1 MAHNELIQMINL
13 NVIFMLYL
21 NITSRRAEKSA
32 RRIYRILAEKR
43 GVKGRICFIL
53 CEARWLCQKLKK
65 GSKKVKL

>member
-1 MAHNELIQMINL
+1 
-13 NVIFMLYL
+13 MLYL
-21 NITSRRAEKSA
+21 NITFWRAKKSA
-32 RRIYRILAEKR
+32 RRIYRILSEKM

>member
-1 MAHNELIQMINL
+1 
-13 NVIFMLYL
+13 MLYL

-53 CEARWLCQKLKK
+53 CEARWLCQKCQIQVEMSALKFK
-65 GSKKVKL
+65 